1 MARILTGIQ
10 STGVPHLGNI
20 LGAILPAIELSKTN
34 PDSFFFIAN
43 MHTLTAIKDSAL
55 VKEYTYAAAA
65 TWVALGLD
73 YKATTFYKQ
82 SDIPEVTE
90 LTWYL
95 NCFTPYGLLKKAHAF
110 KDKSAQTQDVNVGLF
125 DYPVLMAADILL
137 YDAHL
142 VPVGKDQK
150 QHIEITRDICNSFN
164 HSYQADVLV
173 EPADLIREEVQL
185 IPGLDGEKMSKS
197 RHNTIDIFADDKAL
211 KKTVMSIQTDSKS
224 LEEPK
229 DPDSCLVYTLY
240 SHLASTEQLDAMRVN
255 YLQGGYGY
263 GHAKKALLELIHERF
278 DGAREAYKTLMA
290 DTRQIDEILNYGA
303 QKARKV
309 ASQTLERVRNTL
321 GYI

>member
-34 PDSFFFIAN
+34 SDSFFFIAN
-43 MHTLTAIKDSAL
+43 MHTLTAIKDSEK
-55 VKEYTYAAAA
+55 VKEFTYSAAA
-65 TWVALGLD
+65 TWIALGLD
-73 YKATTFYKQ
+73 YKAATFYRQ

-110 KDKSAQTQDVNVGLF
+110 KDKSANTKDVNVGLF

-137 YDAHL
+137 YDAEQ

-150 QHIEITRDICNSFN
+150 QHIEITRDICNAFN
-164 HSYQADVLV
+164 HTYSANLLTEPV
-173 EPADLIREEVQL
+173 EIIREDVQL

-197 RHNTIDIFADDKAL
+197 RNNTIDIFASDQSL
-211 KKTVMSIQTDSKS
+211 KKTVMSIQTDSKT

-229 DPDSCLVYTLY
+229 NPDDCLVYTLY
-240 SHLASTEQLDAMRVN
+240 AHLANEEQKQQMRQH
-255 YLQGGYGY
+255 YIQGGYGY
-263 GHAKKALLELIHERF
+263 GQAKKALLELIHQKF
-278 DGAREAYKTLMA
+278 DPARQRYSELMA
-290 DTRQIDEILNYGA
+290 DTSQIEEILAHGA

-309 ASQTLERVRNTL
+309 ARTTLSRVRNSL
-321 GYI
+321 GYV